1 MNLCVFIQMF
11 RNTFFNITMDQLDKD
26 KQKNSSSDHSY
37 GYVTVHKHEYQQL
50 FNAKRRILFDRKYN
64 LSYSMDTL
72 KLLNLPENKELKAYY
87 EKVTYEIELSNKQ
100 LQNDENLKVI

>member
-1 MNLCVFIQMF
+1 
-11 RNTFFNITMDQLDKD
+11 MDQLDKD
-26 KQKNSSSDHSY
+26 NQKNSSSDHSY
-37 GYVTVHKHEYQQL
+37 DYVTVSKHEYQQL

-72 KLLNLPENKELKAYY
+72 KLLNLPENKELKASY

-100 LQNDENLKVI
+100 LQNDENLQVI